1 MRIIAKKYAQ
11 LLYTNVINKKK
22 DEARNIIKAF
32 VGLLAEEN
40 VISQTD
46 KIINEFI
53 KIWNKEQGIVEAE
66 IKSARELDETQIKS
80 LQSYIKKLAK
90 ARTVEI
96 KTVENKNLLGGV
108 VIKYGDKILD
118 ASLLAK
124 LDSLKQEIKK

>member
-46 KIINEFI
+46 KIIN
-53 KIWNKEQGIVEAE
+53 VMRE
-66 IKSARELDETQIKS
+66 ISK
-80 LQSYIKKLAK
+80 
-90 ARTVEI
+90 
-96 KTVENKNLLGGV
+96 
-108 VIKYGDKILD
+108 
-118 ASLLAK
+118 
-124 LDSLKQEIKK
+124 